1 MAAQTGRT
9 FLLKQGTAAGGT
21 SLAGLRVTSLTV
33 NQALVDVTTK
43 DSTNQW
49 RDLLAGVG
57 IRSLS
62 IQAGGVFQAAAVDT
76 TLRGYA
82 LAGSINA
89 FGIVTPDGVKWDASF
104 LITSYQRS
112 GPYNTEEDFSITLE
126 SSGAV
131 TIS

>member
-21 SLAGLRVTSLTV
+21 SLAGMRVTSFTV

-49 RDLLAGVG
+49 RDLLAGAG

-62 IQAGGVFQAAAVDT
+62 IQVSGVFQAAAVDT
-76 TLRGYA
+76 TLQGYA
-82 LAGSINA
+82 VAGSINA
-89 FGIVTPDGVKWDASF
+89 FGIVTPAGVKWDGSF
-104 LITSYQRS
+104 LITNYQRS
-112 GPYNTEEDFSITLE
+112 GPYNTEEDFSMTLE
-126 SSGAV
+126 SSGAI